1 MKRKLKRRF
10 ILTSLSATIILLLL
24 IDFGFRFL
32 SFRQL
37 NRSLDLTISYIIDH
51 NGTSGMAESETESS
65 DETEGAGN
73 EPGDEAVIT
82 KPAGEDSQGYTGLSS
97 DKNNLLEKLV
107 RDVRNFG
114 DSVAGNIEFT
124 TESRFRARYFL
135 VTLDPEGNII
145 QSSLSHI
152 AAVDQETA
160 ESMAEQHYGLEKSHG
175 LLKYGRYSFY
185 YKVVPKE
192 DGSAT
197 AGFLECTQE
206 VESQNA
212 MRGITLLI
220 SFSVAVLFS
229 IILACLSGR
238 AVRPYL
244 ENMENQK
251 QFITNA
257 GHELKTPLAIISAN
271 TEVIEMMEGES
282 EWTDSIKEQVKRS
295 TGLINSMLALAR
307 MNETQKIELTDVS
320 LSELAEASARDF
332 APVISQQQKKLKTE
346 IAENVTVLGDRSLLT
361 ELCNILIDN
370 AAKYC
375 DDGGTVSVSV
385 KKKGRNGA
393 LLLVSNDYKDGKGE
407 DYSKFF
413 RRFYRGDTSHSSK
426 KAGHGIGLSMAQSIV
441 EKMKGTIAASWKDGV
456 ITFTATL

>member
-10 ILTSLSATIILLLL
+10 ILTGLSAIIILLLL
-24 IDFGFRFL
+24 IDLGFRFL
-32 SFRQL
+32 SLRQL

-51 NGTSGMAESETESS
+51 NGTSGMAETETQSF
-65 DETEGAGN
+65 DETEEAGN
-73 EPGDEAVIT
+73 GSDGGTVMT
-82 KPAGEDSQGYTGLSS
+82 KPAEEDSPGYTEVSS
-97 DKNNLLEKLV
+97 DKDSLLEKLV

-114 DSVAGNIEFT
+114 DSVTGNIEFT

-135 VTLDPEGNII
+135 VTLDPEGNIV

-152 AAVDQETA
+152 AAVDQDTA
-160 ESMAEQHYGLEKSHG
+160 ESMAEQHYQLEKSHG

-185 YKVVPKE
+185 YKIVPKE
-192 DGSAT
+192 DGTVT

-206 VESQNA
+206 VEGQNA

-220 SFSVAVLFS
+220 SFSVAILFS
-229 IILACLSGR
+229 IILACLSER
-238 AVRPYL
+238 AIRPYL
-244 ENMENQK
+244 ENMESQK

-271 TEVIEMMEGES
+271 TEVIEMMDGES

-307 MNETQKIELTDVS
+307 MNETQKVELTEVN
-320 LSELAEASARDF
+320 LSELAEASARSFD
-332 APVISQQQKKLKTE
+332 PVISQQKKKLKTE
-346 IAENVTVLGDRSLLT
+346 IAENVTTTGDRNLLT

-370 AAKYC
+370 ASKYC

-393 LLLVSNDYKDGKGE
+393 LLLVSNDYKEGKGE

-426 KAGHGIGLSMAQSIV
+426 TSGHGIGLSMAQSIV
-441 EKMKGTIAASWKDGV
+441 GKMNGTIAVSWKDGV
-456 ITFTATL
+456 ITFTVNL